1 MDAGLRSDDLE
12 QPRNDVDLDVVL
24 PELVDRVEQLIV
36 RGLREGDDHP
46 FDVEQLDE
54 RVELVRLA
62 DQREVLE
69 LGPAFPRIRVD
80 EPDEVDAVLGMLH
93 ELARGELSDVTGTED
108 DRVLEIERTAPRSR
122 TGEPAE

>member
-1 MDAGLRSDDLE
+1 MSE
-12 QPRNDVDLDVVL
+12 S
-24 PELVDRVEQLIV
+24 
-36 RGLREGDDHP
+36 
-46 FDVEQLDE
+46 
-54 RVELVRLA
+54 ELVRLA

-69 LGPAFPRIRVD
+69 LGPAIPRIRVD

-93 ELARGELSDVTGTED
+93 ELAGGELSDVTGTED